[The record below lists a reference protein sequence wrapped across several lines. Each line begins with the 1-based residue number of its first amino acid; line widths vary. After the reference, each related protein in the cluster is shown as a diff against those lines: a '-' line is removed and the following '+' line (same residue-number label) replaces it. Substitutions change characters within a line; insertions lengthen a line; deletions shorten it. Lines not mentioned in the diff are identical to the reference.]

1 MSKNQ
6 SLSLRARFEEFI
18 LFQKTQ
24 GTFQSRNGKIHDRLG
39 FMISRQREELFP
51 KIGIVGSFYIP
62 QSNLWSK
69 FQNNLTAVRILN
81 DFLVMYFCSN
91 DFSDIYLAII

>member
-6 SLSLRARFEEFI
+6 SLGLRARFEEFI

-51 KIGIVGSFYIP
+51 KIGIVGSFDLYTSEQFVVEIP
-62 QSNLWSK
+62 KQFDS
-69 FQNNLTAVRILN
+69 
-81 DFLVMYFCSN
+81 C
-91 DFSDIYLAII
+91 